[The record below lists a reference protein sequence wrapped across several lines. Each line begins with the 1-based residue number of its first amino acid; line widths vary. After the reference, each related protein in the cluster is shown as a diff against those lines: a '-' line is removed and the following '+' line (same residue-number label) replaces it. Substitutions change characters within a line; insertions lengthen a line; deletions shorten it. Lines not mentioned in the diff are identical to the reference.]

1 MSIILKDQGKRS
13 ELQQR
18 ITAELREKQLRK
30 GAIQGDIELESP
42 NTDVEKNEYM
52 KDFKSTTTLSWAWL
66 LIGIAVIGIIAAIII
81 GLDFPAMFLSEELYY

>member
-30 GAIQGDIELESP
+30 STIQGDLELESP
-42 NTDVEKNEYM
+42 NTDVEKHEYM

-81 GLDFPAMFLSEELYY
+81 NLDFPAMFLSEELY